1 MNSLVISAAPINYE
15 SPKSN
20 DKKPIERKNQTYKNT
35 NSQKIDKNM
44 LQELYKS
51 DTDSDLDMGEFIP
64 VQKSMQKANTLIE
77 QLQFNDTS
85 IDQTSYNNLPDTK
98 SKEIY
103 QQYIDNYNNYIKPNS
118 NIKSLDSNSE
128 LLQKLDNILYIL
140 EEQKQEQTN
149 LITEELILY
158 VFLGVFII
166 YVLDSFVRAGK
177 YVR

>member
-15 SPKSN
+15 NQKYN
-20 DKKPIERKNQTYKNT
+20 EKKPIERKNQTYKNT

-64 VQKSMQKANTLIE
+64 VQKPMQKTNTLME
-77 QLQFNDTS
+77 QLQFNDNS
-85 IDQTSYNNLPDTK
+85 IDQNSYNNLPDTK

-103 QQYIDNYNNYIKPNS
+103 QQYIDNYNNYIKPIPNT
-118 NIKSLDSNSE
+118 KSLDSNSE